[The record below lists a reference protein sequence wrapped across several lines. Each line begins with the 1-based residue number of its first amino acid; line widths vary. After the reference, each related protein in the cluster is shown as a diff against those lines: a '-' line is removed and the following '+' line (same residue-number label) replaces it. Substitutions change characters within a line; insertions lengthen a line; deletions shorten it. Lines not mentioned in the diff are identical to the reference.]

1 MPYGIVVAKGSDL
14 TKAVQ
19 AALQSMVD
27 DGSYGKILDAWGV
40 ADGGIKTIT
49 INAAANG

>member
-1 MPYGIVVAKGSDL
+1 VAQGSEL
-14 TKAVQ
+14 TAAVQ

-27 DGSYGKILDAWGV
+27 DGSYDTILDAWGV
-40 ADGGIKTIT
+40 TNGGVAKIT